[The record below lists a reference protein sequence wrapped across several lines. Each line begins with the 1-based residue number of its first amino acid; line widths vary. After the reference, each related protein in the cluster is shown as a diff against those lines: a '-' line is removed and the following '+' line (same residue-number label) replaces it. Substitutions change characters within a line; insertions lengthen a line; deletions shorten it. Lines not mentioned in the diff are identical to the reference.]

1 MSVGDDA
8 ESGNGVGD
16 EHAPQRDAPF
26 AAGVVQSRLGR
37 QQNPVAHVPDQE
49 GKYGCAQTR
58 KNEFGLA
65 K

>member
-8 ESGNGVGD
+8 ECGNGVGD

-37 QQNPVAHVPDQE
+37 QQNPVAHVPDQARQVRA
-49 GKYGCAQTR
+49 GANPK
-58 KNEFGLA
+58 K
-65 K
+65 